1 MRRGVIAAV
10 AAGFVVVVLIAW
22 FALIAP
28 QNKDISS
35 TKAKVSSADKQ
46 TEQLQAELQHLQE
59 LSAKAPQQ
67 QAQLQKLNAA
77 IPVTPALADF
87 IEQANTLADQSG
99 IDWLSITPGVPA
111 ASTSGGP
118 TTIGLSIQLS
128 GSFYQTLAYLDSLES
143 LSRLVIIQNVSISA
157 GSGGSTSSSGSSTSP
172 SSGSATATTG
182 QPQGELTVTLTGQMY
197 TQATPPAA
205 NGTTTTPA
213 PGGGTS
219 TTTAPSGSSSTTAPS
234 SSGSSAAGPVGRVGA
249 RGGRA

>member
-1 MRRGVIAAV
+1 MKRGVIAAV
-10 AAGFVVVVLIAW
+10 VAGFVVVVLIAW

-35 TKAKVSSADKQ
+35 TKSKVSAADKQ

-77 IPVTPALADF
+77 IPPNPALASF

-99 IDWLSITPGVPA
+99 IDWLSISPGVPA

-118 TTIGLSIQLS
+118 TTISLNIQLS

-143 LSRLVIIQNVSISA
+143 LSRLVVIQGVSINT
-157 GSGGSTSSSGSSTSP
+157 SG
-172 SSGSATATTG
+172 SSGSASSGAAAAAPSGSTAASG
-182 QPQGELTVTLTGQMY
+182 NPQGELTVTLTGQMY
-197 TQATPPAA
+197 TQAAPPST
-205 NGTTTTPA
+205 NGTTPTTPA
-213 PGGGTS
+213 PGGSTS
-219 TTTAPSGSSSTTAPS
+219 ATTAPSGSSSTTAPK
-234 SSGSSAAGPVGRVGA
+234 SGSSAAGPVGRVGV
-249 RGGRA
+249 RGGQA